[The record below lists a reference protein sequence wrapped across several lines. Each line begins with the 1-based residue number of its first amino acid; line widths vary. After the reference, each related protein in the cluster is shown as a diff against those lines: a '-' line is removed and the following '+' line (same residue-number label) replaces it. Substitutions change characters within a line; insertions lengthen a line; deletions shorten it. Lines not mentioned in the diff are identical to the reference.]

1 MRPYLFFFY
10 IQWLICLLQGNSHCR
25 CPFHIKVSTTT
36 SIFLL
41 HPVDSMADFDSHHFH
56 FAFKKQFM
64 VTLRFLVFFFNIST
78 YDAFLLNNVTVPS
91 FLSAVT
97 CWTSSKFLRW
107 PVQKAHRTAVSCHS
121 WCMAFSELYLRN
133 ISSLFCIQLN
143 SGLNWGLSSVA
154 RWQRDIL
161 WPPSTLTTHNGNDE
175 VSKVYQGSLNI
186 WKLSVLCALRHT
198 LAYHHVSWESFDLSH
213 MVFSKWWIGKWY
225 GLACVM

>member
-1 MRPYLFFFY
+1 
-10 IQWLICLLQGNSHCR
+10 
-25 CPFHIKVSTTT
+25 
-36 SIFLL
+36 
-41 HPVDSMADFDSHHFH
+41 
-56 FAFKKQFM
+56 M
-64 VTLRFLVFFFNIST
+64 VILRFLVCFFFFNIST

-133 ISSLFCIQLN
+133 ITSLFRIQLN
-143 SGLNWGLSSVA
+143 SGLSWGLSSVA

-186 WKLSVLCALRHT
+186 KTVSASCPSPYPGLSSRELG
-198 LAYHHVSWESFDLSH
+198 
-213 MVFSKWWIGKWY
+213 VFWFKPHG
-225 GLACVM
+225 V

>member
-1 MRPYLFFFY
+1 
-10 IQWLICLLQGNSHCR
+10 
-25 CPFHIKVSTTT
+25 
-36 SIFLL
+36 
-41 HPVDSMADFDSHHFH
+41 
-56 FAFKKQFM
+56 M
-64 VTLRFLVFFFNIST
+64 VILRFLVCVFFNIST

-133 ISSLFCIQLN
+133 ITSLFRIQLN

-186 WKLSVLCALRHT
+186 WKLSVLRALRHT
-198 LAYHHVSWESFDLSH
+198 PAYHHVSWESFDLSH
-213 MVFSKWWIGKWY
+213 MVFSLRQVIWS
-225 GLACVM
+225 GLCDVMLLPGSFHRIVSMPISWANEILF

>member
-1 MRPYLFFFY
+1 MWPYLFFFY

-25 CPFHIKVSTTT
+25 CPLHIKVRTTT

-41 HPVDSMADFDSHHFH
+41 HPADSMADFASHHFH
-56 FAFKKQFM
+56 FAFKNSLWWYCVSWCF
-64 VTLRFLVFFFNIST
+64 FFFFNIST

-133 ISSLFCIQLN
+133 ITSLFRIQLN

-175 VSKVYQGSLNI
+175 VSKVYQGGLNI
-186 WKLSVLCALRHT
+186 KTVSASCPSPYPGLSSRELG
-198 LAYHHVSWESFDLSH
+198 
-213 MVFSKWWIGKWY
+213 VFWFKPHG
-225 GLACVM
+225 V